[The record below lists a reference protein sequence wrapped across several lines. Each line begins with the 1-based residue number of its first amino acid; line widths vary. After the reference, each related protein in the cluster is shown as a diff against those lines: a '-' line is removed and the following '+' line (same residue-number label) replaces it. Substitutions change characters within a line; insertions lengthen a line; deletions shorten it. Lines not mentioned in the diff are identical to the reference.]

1 MPMPGGLPSMH
12 SMLPAMIVLI
22 VPSFLVCAVI
32 ATAAYRR
39 RDKSA
44 GE

>member
-1 MPMPGGLPSMH
+1 MPGMLPTVH
-12 SMLPAMIVLI
+12 TMLPAMIVLI
-22 VPSFLVCAVI
+22 VPAFVVCAVI
-32 ATAAYRR
+32 ATMAYRR